1 MTVLERTKFERRGWL
16 CAALAPMACILFL
29 LGRMAG
35 LWDRTGD
42 RLITVFAGILMVEM
56 AVGTVAPFWWLLTAF
71 RRRTALVPAKSL
83 IIANITAIL
92 ISIVFFF

>member
-1 MTVLERTKFERRGWL
+1 MTAVERTKFERRGWI
-16 CAALAPMACILFL
+16 CAALAPLACILFL

-42 RLITVFAGILMVEM
+42 QFITALAGILMVEM
-56 AVGTVAPFWWLLTAF
+56 AVGTAAPFWWLLTAY
-71 RRRTALVPAKSL
+71 RRRTALAPAKSL
-83 IIANITAIL
+83 IIANIAAIF